1 MRGVS
6 GPFSTPILPL
16 PRLHLFLR
24 QTATRLWGQ
33 NPGQRIPSSL
43 AFFKSLFLFDLKK
56 TLKVLTWF
64 CNAKVTAFIFLRR
77 CHVEESDLLHLCTT
91 QYQHE
96 RGCLLRLK
104 GAGTTS
110 YPSSSGYIMS
120 LFPSSPLWG
129 AQRISHRHRGV
140 FPCRSALSEKPVM
153 VIFLSCVDDQV
164 DPPGGEGLG
173 GGGKAAYL
181 PPSTRTTPVYPR
193 DPISISTRL
202 DDRVAYR

>member
-6 GPFSTPILPL
+6 GPFSTPLLPL
-16 PRLHLFLR
+16 PTLHLFPR

-43 AFFKSLFLFDLKK
+43 AFFKSLFLFDLKE

-64 CNAKVTAFIFLRR
+64 CNAKITAFIFLRR
-77 CHVEESDLLHLCTT
+77 CHVEACDLLHLRTT

-110 YPSSSGYIMS
+110 YSSSAGYIMS
-120 LFPSSPLWG
+120 LFKDQPPTQRGFPL
-129 AQRISHRHRGV
+129 
-140 FPCRSALSEKPVM
+140 EE
-153 VIFLSCVDDQV
+153 CV
-164 DPPGGEGLG
+164 E
-173 GGGKAAYL
+173 
-181 PPSTRTTPVYPR
+181 
-193 DPISISTRL
+193 
-202 DDRVAYR
+202 